1 MWAGDVA
8 QLLRLLVSHAKSP
21 GFGPQHTLTRHGST
35 GPESQQPVGAE
46 GLEVEQHSQLYNG
59 GQPGLLEALDK

>member
-21 GFGPQHTLTRHGST
+21 GFGPQHTLIRHGNT
-35 GPESQQPVGAE
+35 GLESQQPVGAE

-59 GQPGLLEALDK
+59 G